1 VAGTL
6 ATGRW
11 VEGIGAGSAPVCRAR
26 VAPGRGAR
34 VAPGNCSG
42 RFAVESWIAWIAGA
56 IAWAGGG

>member
-1 VAGTL
+1 MAGTL

-11 VEGIGAGSAPVCRAR
+11 FEGIGAGSALVCGAR

-42 RFAVESWIAWIAGA
+42 CFAVEAWMAGA
-56 IAWAGGG
+56 VTWAGGG

>member
-1 VAGTL
+1 MAGTL

-11 VEGIGAGSAPVCRAR
+11 FEGIGAGSAPGRGAR
-26 VAPGRGAR
+26 VAPGRGAS

-42 RFAVESWIAWIAGA
+42 RFAVEALIAGA